1 MSELVDMRSNA
12 RDVDALKNLV
22 DFVYQNAR
30 GKNRLTM
37 VEIGSY

>member
-22 DFVYQNAR
+22 DFVCQNAR